1 MAPLRDRA
9 AIRSLLSTDRPW
21 SVYALGD
28 LAPGFF
34 EQCDWFASHTQP
46 PALALIFRG
55 FTVPVLFT
63 LGPAA
68 VVASLLDEIALEP
81 SVYLHVRPEI
91 VPVLQTRYLIPHPK
105 PMWRM
110 VLELPKFRAAPI
122 AGGNR
127 LRAADLPAL
136 NQLYADGKAA
146 GEVPEFFFASMLAQ
160 GVFFGIREKNELIA
174 VAGTHL
180 VAPPEGVAAVGNIY
194 TRRDRR
200 GRGLAARVTSA
211 VVSELLGMNIDV
223 VALNVNQQNV
233 SAIRVYE
240 RLGFAMYAEFIEGVA
255 SRR

>member
-1 MAPLRDRA
+1 
-9 AIRSLLSTDRPW
+9 
-21 SVYALGD
+21 
-28 LAPGFF
+28 
-34 EQCDWFASHTQP
+34 
-46 PALALIFRG
+46 
-55 FTVPVLFT
+55 
-63 LGPAA
+63 
-68 VVASLLDEIALEP
+68 
-81 SVYLHVRPEI
+81 LHVRPEI

-110 VLELPKFRAAPI
+110 VLELPKFHAAPI
-122 AGGNR
+122 AGVNR
-127 LRAADLPAL
+127 LKTADLPAL

-146 GEVPEFFFASMLAQ
+146 GEVPEFFFASMLEQ
-160 GVFFGIREKNELIA
+160 GVFFGIRENNDLIA

-233 SAIRVYE
+233 SAIGVYE
-240 RLGFAMYAEFIEGVA
+240 RLGFAMYGEFIEGVA